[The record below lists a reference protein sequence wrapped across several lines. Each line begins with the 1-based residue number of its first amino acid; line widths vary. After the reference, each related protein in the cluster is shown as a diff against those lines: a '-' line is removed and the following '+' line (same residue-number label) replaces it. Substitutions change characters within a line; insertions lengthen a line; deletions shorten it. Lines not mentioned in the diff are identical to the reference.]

1 MADPRRY
8 ELDELSIRP
17 GTYFN
22 PQTEVVLIVDDSP
35 DVDHE
40 IFDDVEPGEGADWVL
55 ISDEAPVDE
64 HRRDELI
71 ESFQAHLPPRRASW
85 SSPAKWTTR
94 TTSRTRN
101 WSRTRRSTSSIRA
114 QLPRVERC
122 FGAAMGP
129 AERRRIVRRM
139 RAVRVPA
146 PGGVALCLLVLGC
159 ATAAPALAGR
169 SSWRRARAVA
179 PRRRAAS
186 RARFLTTLARLLH
199 SGAIAEPAYRQYVSP
214 TLPRQRS
221 LGS

>member
-71 ESFQAHLPPRRASW
+71 ESFQATQRASW

-94 TTSRTRN
+94 TTSRTRSWN
-101 WSRTRRSTSSIRA
+101 RTRRSTSSIS
-114 QLPRVERC
+114 
-122 FGAAMGP
+122 GDP
-129 AERRRIVRRM
+129 A
-139 RAVRVPA
+139 
-146 PGGVALCLLVLGC
+146 GSC
-159 ATAAPALAGR
+159 
-169 SSWRRARAVA
+169 SS
-179 PRRRAAS
+179 
-186 RARFLTTLARLLH
+186 F
-199 SGAIAEPAYRQYVSP
+199 
-214 TLPRQRS
+214 
-221 LGS
+221 